1 MLTPVAEID
10 TIMILVIV
18 QFYSK
23 LDELKDVVL
32 RGMLIYGTDMSHD
45 LSTLVPSIRDLD
57 ISRSLIPNWQRV
69 ADITKQLKNLKSL
82 NVR

>member
-1 MLTPVAEID
+1 MLTPLAEID

>member
-1 MLTPVAEID
+1 MTLSTV
-10 TIMILVIV
+10 L
-18 QFYSK
+18 FYSK

-45 LSTLVPSIRDLD
+45 LSMLVPSIRDLD
-57 ISRSLIPNWQRV
+57 ISQSLVPNWQTV